1 MKRVAISTLGCKTNQ
16 FESAAMAESLGR
28 EGYELVPFDA
38 EADLY
43 IVNTCTVT
51 GRTDS
56 ESRRLIRRAVRRNGA
71 ARVVVTGCYAQVA
84 ADAVKSL
91 PGVSLVIGNAEKK
104 SLVELL
110 RTLDG
115 EQQVLVSDIM
125 AEERVEPLRLETF
138 AEHTRAF
145 LQVQNGCNAFC
156 SYCIVPYARGRSRS
170 VAAADVLAGIRR
182 FAAEGFREV
191 VLTGIHLGA
200 YGLDLEPPRELLDLL
215 TAVAEDGSVPRLRLG
230 SVEPNEVTDGMIALL
245 ANSGIVCPHLHIP
258 LQSGSDTVLAR
269 MNRRYS
275 RAFVQELVTR
285 LAAAVPDI
293 TIGMDVIAGF
303 PGETDEEH
311 AETVALLDAL
321 PIAYLHV
328 FPYSSRTGTPAA
340 AMSGHLPPAV
350 ITSRAAELRALGA
363 RKKAVHADRFV
374 GKELPVL
381 VQEMVRPGLV
391 RGLSRNYLVVTLA
404 GDEELL
410 NREIN
415 VRVTGVLADGVR
427 GERVQAGV
435 GSESRV
441 K

>member
-38 EADLY
+38 EADVY

-84 ADAVKSL
+84 ADAVQSL
-91 PGVSLVIGNAEKK
+91 PGVSLVVGNTEKK
-104 SLVELL
+104 SIAELL
-110 RTLDG
+110 RTLDDR
-115 EQQVLVSDIM
+115 QRVLVSDIM
-125 AEERVEPLRLETF
+125 AEERAEPLCLETF
-138 AEHTRAF
+138 SEHTRAF

-170 VAAADVLAGIRR
+170 VAAVDVLAGIRR

-215 TAVAEDGSVPRLRLG
+215 TAVDEEASVPRLRLG
-230 SVEPNEVTDGMIALL
+230 SVEPNEVTDGIIELL
-245 ANSGIVCPHLHIP
+245 ATSRIVCPHLHIP
-258 LQSGSDTVLAR
+258 LQSGSDTVLAK

-275 RAFVQELVTR
+275 RAFVQALVTR
-285 LAAAVPDI
+285 LVAAVPDI
-293 TIGMDVIAGF
+293 TIGIDVIAGF

-311 AETVALLDAL
+311 AETVALLDEL

-340 AMSGHLPPAV
+340 TMAGHLPQAV
-350 ITSRAAELRALGA
+350 ITRRAAELRALGA
-363 RKKAVHADRFV
+363 HKKAVHAARFI
-374 GKELPVL
+374 GRELSVL
-381 VQEMVRPGLV
+381 VQEAVRPGLV
-391 RGLSRNYLVVTLA
+391 RGLSGNYLVVALA

-410 NREIN
+410 NREIM
-415 VRVTGVLADGVR
+415 VRVTGLVVDELQ
-427 GERVQAGV
+427 GEKV
-435 GSESRV
+435 
-441 K
+441 

>member
-38 EADLY
+38 EADVY

-56 ESRRLIRRAVRRNGA
+56 ESRRLIRRAARRNSA

-104 SLVELL
+104 TIVDLLHSL
-110 RTLDG
+110 DD
-115 EQQVLVSDIM
+115 EQRVLVSGIM
-125 AEERVEPLRLETF
+125 AEERAEPLRLETF

-156 SYCIVPYARGRSRS
+156 SYCIVPFARGRSRS
-170 VAAADVLAGIRR
+170 VAAEDVLDEIRR
-182 FAAEGFREV
+182 FAAEGFLEV

-200 YGLDLEPPRELLDLL
+200 YGLDLDPPWELLDLL
-215 TAVAEDGSVPRLRLG
+215 TAVEREGRVPRLRLG
-230 SVEPNEVTDGMIALL
+230 SVEPNEVTDGLIAFL
-245 ANSGIVCPHLHIP
+245 ASSRVVCPHLHIP

-275 RAFVQELVTR
+275 RTSVQELMNR
-285 LAAAVPDI
+285 LAAVIPDI

-303 PGETDEEH
+303 PGETDAEHEE
-311 AETVALLDAL
+311 TRALLTSL

-328 FPYSSRTGTPAA
+328 FPYSSRAGTPAA
-340 AMSGHLPPAV
+340 TMPGHLQPAV
-350 ITSRAAELRALGA
+350 VTRRAAELRALGA
-363 RKKAVHADRFV
+363 QKKALHAARFV
-374 GKELPVL
+374 GRDLPVL
-381 VQEMVRPGLV
+381 VQEMVSPGLV

-404 GDEELL
+404 GDERLL
-410 NREIN
+410 NREIM
-415 VRVTGVLADGVR
+415 VRVTGVSEDGVL
-427 GERVQAGV
+427 GERV
-435 GSESRV
+435 
-441 K
+441 